1 VIGYGSDEF
10 PGFFYADTGLPL
22 RHRLDTPA
30 EVAAAVA
37 AYRSAGYGGAILVT
51 QPPEDPLS
59 REYVEKALE
68 KATEAAEEE
77 AVHGQEVTPFLLGKL
92 AEITDGET
100 LAVNRELLRANA
112 ALAGKIALAM
122 A

>member
-1 VIGYGSDEF
+1 
-10 PGFFYADTGLPL
+10 LPL

-30 EVAAAVA
+30 EVATAVA

-51 QPPEDPLS
+51 QPPEDPLA

-77 AVHGQEVTPFLLGKL
+77 GVSGQEITPFLLQQL

-122 A
+122 G